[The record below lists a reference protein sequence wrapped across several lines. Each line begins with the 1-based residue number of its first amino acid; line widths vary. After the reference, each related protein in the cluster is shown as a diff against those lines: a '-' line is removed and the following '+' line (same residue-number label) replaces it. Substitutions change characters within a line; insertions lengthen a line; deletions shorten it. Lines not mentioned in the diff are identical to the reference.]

1 MKITE
6 TEKGNIKIVM
16 SREHAKALYNLL
28 TFDQSGEQAEVIR
41 EIIIRAGID
50 FKDRDIKEIC
60 DDFQALCVTKG
71 YRATITEYNTRCKV
85 VTIGNVINNNGF

>member
-28 TFDQSGEQAEVIR
+28 
-41 EIIIRAGID
+41 
-50 FKDRDIKEIC
+50 DRLE
-60 DDFQALCVTKG
+60 FE
-71 YRATITEYNTRCKV
+71 EYEKFTSEEGAYKLLDLWARIEP
-85 VTIGNVINNNGF
+85 TQI

>member
-28 TFDQSGEQAEVIR
+28 
-41 EIIIRAGID
+41 
-50 FKDRDIKEIC
+50 DRLGYEELEKFTSEEESSKLMDLW
-60 DDFQALCVTKG
+60 AHTK
-71 YRATITEYNTRCKV
+71 ATHI
-85 VTIGNVINNNGF
+85 